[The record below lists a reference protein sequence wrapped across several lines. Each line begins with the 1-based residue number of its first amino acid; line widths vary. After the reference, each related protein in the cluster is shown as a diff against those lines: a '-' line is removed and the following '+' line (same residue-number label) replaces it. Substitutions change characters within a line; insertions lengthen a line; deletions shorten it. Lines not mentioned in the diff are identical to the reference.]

1 MPPRTDLHWN
11 LALVYAGLEEKDK
24 AFAHLTNAYKV
35 DERSPAVLKVEPLI
49 DNLRARGRHFEVV
62 VIVLSSDGI
71 CVMRSASGNCKE
83 MMAERKL
90 SVDHVAI

>member
-35 DERSPAVLKVEPLI
+35 DERSPAVLKVDERRWPRDTHPDSSFMKCSTADGAI
-49 DNLRARGRHFEVV
+49 NRQPPRKRAT
-62 VIVLSSDGI
+62 L
-71 CVMRSASGNCKE
+71 
-83 MMAERKL
+83 
-90 SVDHVAI
+90 